1 MFDRQVSLPVIPFLQ
16 TSRISPPLVFSVILL
31 CQSPLPIPLV
41 TFCSFQ
47 IDCGLLGLSSVY
59 LHIFGAYTGLAPG
72 IPLTNT

>member
-1 MFDRQVSLPVIPFLQ
+1 MFHVFSFLQ

-31 CQSPLPIPLV
+31 CHSPLSIALV
-41 TFCSFQ
+41 SFCGFQ
-47 IDCGLLGLSSVY
+47 IDCGLLGLSSIY